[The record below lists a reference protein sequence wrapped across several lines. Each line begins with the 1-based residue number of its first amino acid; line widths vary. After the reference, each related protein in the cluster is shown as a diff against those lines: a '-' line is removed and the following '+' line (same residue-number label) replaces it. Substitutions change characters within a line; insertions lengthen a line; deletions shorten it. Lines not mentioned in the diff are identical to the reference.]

1 MTFVCQVDPNGAW
14 DDFVLRDAGA
24 TFCHLAG
31 WRAIMTDVLRN
42 ECLYLAALDS
52 NGEWEGALP
61 LVRVRAPLLGHYLVS
76 MPFLN
81 AGGPIGSL
89 PARLALADAAV
100 AEAKRSGADLVE
112 LRARAA
118 VPGDL
123 RLSQRKIT
131 VTLPLPDAPDVL
143 WESFSS
149 KLKSQIRRPQKAG
162 FEARFGAEHREA
174 FYDVF
179 ARNMRTLG
187 TPVLPADLFE
197 RLAVEFGDRVVFGV
211 VYRGGEPVAAGCGF
225 VWREGF
231 ELTWAASRREHSA
244 AAPNMLLY
252 WSFMSHLI
260 ARGVRQFDF
269 GRCTPGGGTHRFKQQ
284 WGGADVPLPWAQ
296 WTSRNV
302 TAPPTPERPVFR
314 AAAACWRRL
323 PLALTNAIGP
333 IIARRL
339 P

>member
-1 MTFVCQVDPNGAW
+1 MTVVCQVSPNGDW
-14 DDFVLRDAGA
+14 DAFVARDPGA
-24 TFCHLAG
+24 TFCHLGA
-31 WRAIMTDVLRN
+31 WHAIMTDVLRN

-52 NGEWEGALP
+52 TGEWEGVLP

-81 AGGPIGSL
+81 AGGPIGTL

-100 AEAKRSGADLVE
+100 AEGKRSGADLVE

-118 VPGDL
+118 VPGAM

-131 VTLPLPDAPDVL
+131 VALPLPGTADAL
-143 WESFSS
+143 WDSFSS

-162 FEARFGAEHREA
+162 FEARFGLEQREA
-174 FYDVF
+174 FYHVF
-179 ARNMRTLG
+179 ARTMRALG

-197 RLAVEFGDRVVFGV
+197 SIAVRLADHVVFGV
-211 VYRGGEPVAAGCGF
+211 VYSASEPVAAGCGF
-225 VWREGF
+225 MWRDSF
-231 ELTWAASRREHSA
+231 ELTWAAALREHSA

-260 ARGVRQFDF
+260 GRGVHTFDF

-284 WGGADVPLPWAQ
+284 WGGGDVALPWAQ

-302 TAPPTPERPVFR
+302 AAPPTPDRPVFR
-314 AAAACWRRL
+314 VAAACWRRL
-323 PLALTNAIGP
+323 PLALTNTIGP

>member
-1 MTFVCQVDPNGAW
+1 MTVLCQVEPDGAW
-14 DDFVLRDAGA
+14 DAFVAQDPGA
-24 TFCHLAG
+24 TFCHVAA
-31 WRAIMTDVLRN
+31 WREIMTDVLGN
-42 ECLYLAALDS
+42 ECLYYAALDS
-52 NGEWEGALP
+52 TGTWEGALP

-81 AGGPIGSL
+81 AGGPIGTL

-112 LRARAA
+112 LRARHA
-118 VPGDL
+118 VPGGL

-131 VTLPLPDAPDVL
+131 VSLPLPETPAAL

-162 FEARFGAEHREA
+162 FEARFGPEHRAA

-187 TPVLPADLFE
+187 TPVLPAALFE
-197 RLAVEFGDRVVFGV
+197 RIADRLANHVVFGV
-211 VYRGGEPVAAGCGF
+211 VYRGADPVAAGCGF
-225 VWREGF
+225 LWRDGF

-260 ARGVRQFDF
+260 ERGVRHFDF

-284 WGGADVPLPWAQ
+284 WGGADVLLPWAQ
-296 WTSRNV
+296 WTSRDV
-302 TAPPTPERPVFR
+302 TAPPTPDRPVFR

>member
-14 DDFVLRDAGA
+14 DEFVSRDPGA
-24 TFCHLAG
+24 TFCHLAA
-31 WRAIMTDVLRN
+31 WRAIMTDVLGN
-42 ECLYLAALDS
+42 ECLYYAALDS
-52 NGEWEGALP
+52 GGGWEGVLP

-89 PARLALADAAV
+89 PARSALAEAAV

-112 LRARAA
+112 LRSRDA

-131 VTLPLPDAPDVL
+131 VDLPLPASADAL
-143 WESFSS
+143 WEGFSS

-162 FEARFGAEHREA
+162 FEARFGPEHRAA
-174 FYDVF
+174 FYEVF
-179 ARNMRTLG
+179 ARNMRALG

-197 RLAVEFGDRVVFGV
+197 SIAVRLADHVVFGV
-211 VYRGGEPVAAGCGF
+211 VYRGSEPVAAGCGF
-225 VWREGF
+225 IWRDSF
-231 ELTWAASRREHSA
+231 ELTWAASLREHSA

-252 WSFMSHLI
+252 WSFMTHLI
-260 ARGVRQFDF
+260 GRGVRQFDF

-302 TAPPTPERPVFR
+302 SAPPTPDRPVFR
-314 AAAACWRRL
+314 VAAACWRRL
-323 PLALTNAIGP
+323 PLALANAIGP

>member
-1 MTFVCQVDPNGAW
+1 MTLVCQVDPNGDW
-14 DDFVLRDAGA
+14 DAFVARDPGA
-24 TFCHLAG
+24 TFCHLAA

-42 ECLYLAALDS
+42 ECLYFAALDS
-52 NGEWEGALP
+52 SGEWEGVLP

-81 AGGPIGSL
+81 AGGPVGTLS
-89 PARLALADAAV
+89 ARLALADAAV

-112 LRARAA
+112 LRARDA

-131 VTLPLPDAPDVL
+131 VALPLPETAEAL
-143 WESFSS
+143 WAAFSS

-162 FEARFGAEHREA
+162 FESRFGPEQRDA

-179 ARNMRTLG
+179 ARNMRALG

-197 RLAVEFGDRVVFGV
+197 SIALRLADHVVFGV
-211 VYRGGEPVAAGCGF
+211 VYRGSEPVAAGCGF
-225 VWREGF
+225 IWRDGF
-231 ELTWAASRREHSA
+231 ELTWAASLREHSA

-260 ARGVRQFDF
+260 ERGVRRFDF

-302 TAPPTPERPVFR
+302 TAPPTPDRPVFR

-323 PLALTNAIGP
+323 PLVLTNAIGP